1 MTPTSTQQPLPRI
14 DILDIVIKLSTDFIK
29 LDALLKVA
37 GVADSGGHAKRLIQ
51 EGEVRVNGEVTT
63 QRGKKLRSGDVM
75 ALAGENAKRFVL
87 E

>member
-1 MTPTSTQQPLPRI
+1 M
-14 DILDIVIKLSTDFIK
+14 DIAIKLTTDFIK

-51 EGEVRVNGEVTT
+51 EGGVRVNGEVAT
-63 QRGKKLRSGDVM
+63 QRGKKLRAGDAMVVV
-75 ALAGENAKRFVL
+75 AEPSKRFVL

>member
-1 MTPTSTQQPLPRI
+1 M
-14 DILDIVIKLSTDFIK
+14 DIAIKLNTDFIK

-37 GVADSGGHAKRLIQ
+37 GVVDSGGHAKRLIQ

-63 QRGKKLRSGDVM
+63 QRGKKLRCGDVM
-75 ALAGENAKRFVL
+75 ELAGESSKRFVV